1 LLTLQTGCNTPNS
14 QQRLFSIKIH
24 FYYITRSLLV
34 DRRTYNFIM
43 LSVLLLLLLGWNP
56 LASAVHHPGDFIH
69 TSRRGQFL
77 KVSGL
82 YKVTAARINSLSLS
96 EAL

>member
-1 LLTLQTGCNTPNS
+1 MDQ
-14 QQRLFSIKIH
+14 
-24 FYYITRSLLV
+24 
-34 DRRTYNFIM
+34 RTYNFIM
-43 LSVLLLLLLGWNP
+43 LSVLLLLLGWNP

-82 YKVTAARINSLSLS
+82 KSQLPDSTASCSARLSNCTNQLSTDVSLLLLLSLLPVCAAS
-96 EAL
+96 HTVA